1 MFGRKFWFFNFHI
14 SQNET
19 ISGADLEGG
28 AGSARPLYFFAEIGR
43 LTLCGRPSTELEFC
57 APHAK
62 RMHQIVR
69 IDFENYNFSPLL
81 RGHIPLRHPLSPQA
95 PKFCQSLIWAPPL
108 LKNPGS
114 APEYQQCQ
122 FFRIFSVK
130 SSPPFFYHFARS
142 IWTKNRF
149 RTHCI
154 VRSLT
159 PAKIRWNWAFLH
171 IFSMQK
177 RPSFYIRCC
186 KIPVYRFYSTY
197 AHILSQI

>member
-1 MFGRKFWFFNFHI
+1 MWAPQHRILNI
-14 SQNET
+14 
-19 ISGADLEGG
+19 
-28 AGSARPLYFFAEIGR
+28 YV
-43 LTLCGRPSTELEFC
+43 EFS

-95 PKFCQSLIWAPPL
+95 PKFCQSLIWVPPL

-114 APEYQQCQ
+114 TPEYQQCQ
-122 FFRIFSVK
+122 FFRIFRQKVH
-130 SSPPFFYHFARS
+130 PIFFYHFARS
-142 IWTKNRF
+142 NWTKNMF

-159 PAKIRWNWAFLH
+159 PAKISWNWAFLH
-171 IFSMQK
+171 IFNAETSQLLYQMLENT
-177 RPSFYIRCC
+177 RVSILLE
-186 KIPVYRFYSTY
+186 ISY